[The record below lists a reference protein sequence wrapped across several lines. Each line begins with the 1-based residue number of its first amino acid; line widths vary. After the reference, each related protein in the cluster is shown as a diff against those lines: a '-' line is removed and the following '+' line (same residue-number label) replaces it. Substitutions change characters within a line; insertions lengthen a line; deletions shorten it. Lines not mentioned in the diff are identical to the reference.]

1 MFDKKKSIF
10 NYLFN
15 LQSVFAALIVLTL
28 IYFNKNNSIIYIEL
42 LFKEMREGTLYQT
55 IDKNLI
61 SFINGENIEFINKSI
76 NLLNEI
82 ALFLIVILV
91 AYYTLYF
98 AKQYLAEKGNTNK
111 LYFLV
116 LFIFK
121 DKLIFS
127 RDKEGAIKLVNYV
140 FKVILINLPFII
152 GLILYNN
159 NDIKLLFFIG
169 IVSVYIVFEKIKF
182 KQIQKMCYLNIV
194 ISFIL
199 NIVIIS
205 NSIISI
211 KDLLSVEVLKS
222 ILKLFTST
230 YSVVSLTTLLLYIL
244 FFLIRIEYNI
254 ARISKRYI
262 CIDFSKINFKS
273 KEKFNEDL
281 LIEFKN
287 RETIK
292 KSKRM
297 KKRKELLYIRNLE
310 NLVISIYLTIY
321 LTLLIFLC
329 AVFNLKIINSLL
341 ITSFL
346 FIFIRFL
353 TRGYEIIKA
362 FFKDATSNDLKL
374 SSLTYIDRIKL
385 VIKSLFEIAI
395 YSTLLKAIYF
405 SLNNGLELSSKTIKD
420 TVSFLFESFSI
431 QIFNVSYSIENGL
444 LFAIIHIVQILIS
457 ACLILLCIALYSG
470 RSVATS
476 FYYIEKISNNIYYL
490 YEELSGNGQTTAKR
504 ILQFNS
510 IGKLNELWGKDD
522 LSSDLY
528 NVAIQEY
535 ENHKLWIQENKE
547 LKEEILYIKR

>member
-1 MFDKKKSIF
+1 MFDKKKGIF

-15 LQSVFAALIVLTL
+15 LQSVFAALIVLVL
-28 IYFNKNNSIIYIEL
+28 IIFNKINSIIYIEL
-42 LFKEMREGTLYQT
+42 LFEEMREKTIYQT
-55 IDKNLI
+55 IDKNFVL
-61 SFINGENIEFINKSI
+61 FIKGENIEFITKSI

-82 ALFLIVILV
+82 ALFLIFILV
-91 AYYTLYF
+91 AYYALYF
-98 AKQYLAEKGNTNK
+98 AKQYLDEKGNTSK
-111 LYFLV
+111 FYFLV
-116 LFIFK
+116 MFILK
-121 DKLIFS
+121 DRLTLS
-127 RDKEGAIKLVNYV
+127 SNKEGAIKYV
-140 FKVILINLPFII
+140 FKVILINLPFFI
-152 GLILYNN
+152 GLILFNN
-159 NDIKLLFFIG
+159 NDVKFLIVIG
-169 IVSVYIVFEKIKF
+169 IIIVYLVFEKIKF

-199 NIVIIS
+199 EIVIIL
-205 NSIISI
+205 NKNISI

-222 ILKLFTST
+222 ILELFAST

-281 LIEFKN
+281 LTEFKN

-297 KKRKELLYIRNLE
+297 KKRQEILYIRNLE

-321 LTLLIFLC
+321 LTLLIFIC
-329 AVFNLKIINSLL
+329 AVFNWEIFNSLL

-353 TRGYEIIKA
+353 IRGYEIIKA

-405 SLNNGLELSSKTIKD
+405 SLNNGLEVSSKTIKD

-431 QIFNVSYSIENGL
+431 QFFNVSYSIENGL
-444 LFAIIHIVQILIS
+444 LFAVIHIVQILIS

-470 RSVATS
+470 RSVETS
-476 FYYIEKISNNIYYL
+476 FYYIEKISNNIYCL

-504 ILQFNS
+504 ILQFHS
-510 IGKLNELWGKDD
+510 IGKLNELWGKND

-535 ENHKLWIQENKE
+535 ENHKSWIQENKE

>member
-1 MFDKKKSIF
+1 MFDKKKSYF
-10 NYLFN
+10 SYLFN
-15 LQSVFAALIVLTL
+15 LQSGFAALMVLFIL
-28 IYFNKNNSIIYIEL
+28 FFNNFNSIVYLNL
-42 LFKEMREGTLYQT
+42 LFREIKNGTLYQT
-55 IDKNLI
+55 IDKNFI
-61 SFINGENIEFINKSI
+61 SFINGESIEFINKSF

-91 AYYTLYF
+91 VYYVLYF
-98 AKQYLAEKGNTNK
+98 VKQYLGEFRDNNK

-121 DKLIFS
+121 DKLIL
-127 RDKEGAIKLVNYV
+127 RGEKEIFKKLLKYVIKVL
-140 FKVILINLPFII
+140 LINLPFII
-152 GLILYNN
+152 GIILYNN
-159 NDIKLLFFIG
+159 NEIGFLFLIG
-169 IVSVYIVFEKIKF
+169 IVIVYLIYEKLDCNLILR
-182 KQIQKMCYLNIV
+182 MCYLNVV

-199 NIVIIS
+199 DTVIILNNIS
-205 NSIISI
+205 FNDILSIA
-211 KDLLSVEVLKS
+211 VL
-222 ILKLFTST
+222 ITIIKLFAST

-262 CIDFSKINFKS
+262 CINFSKINFKS

-281 LIEFKN
+281 SIEFKN
-287 RETIK
+287 REIIK

-297 KKRKELLYIRNLE
+297 KKRKELLYFRNLE

-321 LTLLIFLC
+321 LTLLIFIC
-329 AVFNLKIINSLL
+329 AVFNFEIFNSLL

-420 TVSFLFESFSI
+420 SVSFLFESFSI
-431 QIFNVSYSIENGL
+431 QFFNISYSIENGL

-476 FYYIEKISNNIYYL
+476 FYYIEKNSNNIFYL
-490 YEELSGNGQTTAKR
+490 YEELLGNGQTTTKR

-510 IGKLNELWGKDD
+510 IGKLNELWGKNDV
-522 LSSDLY
+522 SSDLY
-528 NVAIQEY
+528 NIAIHEY

-547 LKEEILYIKR
+547 LKEEILFIKR

>member
-55 IDKNLI
+55 IDKNLV

-98 AKQYLAEKGNTNK
+98 TKQYLAEKGNTNK

-121 DKLIFS
+121 DKLILS

-169 IVSVYIVFEKIKF
+169 IVSVYLVFEKIKF

-199 NIVIIS
+199 NIVIIL

-329 AVFNLKIINSLL
+329 AVFNLESINSLL